1 MTKNICLSI
10 CSSSIGTSR
19 LHENNLLP
27 IQHLHQSQRL
37 RKDERELDVDEE
49 NWFNDD
55 GDENKISSLNH
66 GTLFNSGSDDEDSQP
81 ESSGNKSAISTN
93 EPIRSQLLSEHD
105 DDGLPISSSS
115 DKPSLRSHY
124 NKPVISIHIRRSPIS
139 SVGQLFPKSFMNG
152 DDNPTTLRVDTTT
165 NGSSSSRPITPTEST
180 STFAMVRNKQMII
193 NVIHFDIF
201 VESWSIEYC

>member
-1 MTKNICLSI
+1 LIFPV
-10 CSSSIGTSR
+10 CSSPISASR
-19 LHENNLLP
+19 LHENHLLP

-66 GTLFNSGSDDEDSQP
+66 GTIFNNGSDDEDSQP
-81 ESSGNKSAISTN
+81 ESTGNASAISTN
-93 EPIRSQLLSEHD
+93 EPTRSHHLILENE

-115 DKPSLRSHY
+115 DITSLRSHY

-139 SVGQLFPKSFMNG
+139 SVGQLFPTSSMNG
-152 DDNPTTLRVDTTT
+152 DNDSTTLRVDTTT
-165 NGSSSSRPITPTEST
+165 NGSLSSRPITPTEST
-180 STFAMVRNKQMII
+180 STFAMVKT
-193 NVIHFDIF
+193 HK
-201 VESWSIEYC
+201 